1 MWRWIKRLV
10 KLSLTAAFLTAALTV
25 ACNLWV
31 TGSTAH
37 RIYSSV
43 GEVPYREVGLLLGTS
58 KKVAGGRENLH
69 FTHRM
74 RAAADLFAAGKIDH
88 VLVSGDSAG
97 DAYYD
102 EPGDMLEALVRLG
115 VPAGAITRDGL
126 GVRTL
131 DSVIHAEESWGLRT
145 FTVISDGFH
154 VSRAVFIADQRG
166 LDEVVAFAAAPVGL
180 EKSFKSRLRE
190 WLARVGAV
198 LDTAVLKT
206 RVVHPVNPNAAP
218 IVVEKRAATEGTS
231 GGEGAAGASG
241 GEPDAQEKDGED
253 QVDDP

>member
-10 KLSLTAAFLTAALTV
+10 KLSLTAVFLAAAFTL

-37 RIYSSV
+37 RVFSSV
-43 GEVPYREVGLLLGTS
+43 EEVPYREVGLLLGTS
-58 KKVAGGRENLH
+58 KKVVGGRENLH

-102 EPGDMLEALVRLG
+102 EPGDMMEALMGLG
-115 VPAGAITRDGL
+115 VPARAITRDGL

-131 DSVIHAEESWGLRT
+131 DSVIHAEASWGLKT

-166 LDEVVAFAAAPVGL
+166 LEEVVAFAAAPVGL

-198 LDTAVLKT
+198 LDTAVLRT
-206 RVVHPVNPNAAP
+206 RAVHATNPNAAP
-218 IVVEKRAATEGTS
+218 IEVERRGGAGAGS
-231 GGEGAAGASG
+231 GGDGGEGGAGSG
-241 GEPDAQEKDGED
+241 GGHPDA
-253 QVDDP
+253 